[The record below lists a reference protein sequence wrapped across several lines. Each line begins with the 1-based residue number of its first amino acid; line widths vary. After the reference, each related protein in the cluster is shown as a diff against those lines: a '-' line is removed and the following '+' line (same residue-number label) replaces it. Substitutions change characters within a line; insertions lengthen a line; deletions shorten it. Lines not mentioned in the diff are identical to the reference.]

1 EYIQLA
7 ELLHRVAG
15 NYGDYSEE
23 IAATNA
29 FEKDYIVPE
38 LPRDMAKAFIN
49 AKSVY
54 KYLPLKIQ
62 GECLGRVVGGM
73 RIQCIRDIAEH
84 GDYIQY
90 VKSSDSKTVIFSSY
104 VSVVEK
110 AIDKL
115 KANDFKPLEFHGA
128 NTKDLPKILRA
139 FKEDPHANPIVTTF
153 PSLSTGVPLV
163 EASTM
168 ILLNPPFRPYV
179 LEQSI
184 SRIDRIG
191 QKHPTRVFILVL
203 DTGTQ
208 DNIST

>member
-1 EYIQLA
+1 YFDGIKYFKDQNYGRATPQAYNEYIQLA

-73 RIQCIRDIAEH
+73 RIQCIRDIAE
-84 GDYIQY
+84 
-90 VKSSDSKTVIFSSY
+90 
-104 VSVVEK
+104 
-110 AIDKL
+110 
-115 KANDFKPLEFHGA
+115 
-128 NTKDLPKILRA
+128 
-139 FKEDPHANPIVTTF
+139 
-153 PSLSTGVPLV
+153 
-163 EASTM
+163 
-168 ILLNPPFRPYV
+168 
-179 LEQSI
+179 
-184 SRIDRIG
+184 
-191 QKHPTRVFILVL
+191 
-203 DTGTQ
+203 
-208 DNIST
+208 